1 VAEGQAEDT
10 GVSIRAEGVRVAY
23 PLFQAE
29 GGGSTPTSALQ
40 LYFRAV
46 ELSEARQLVKLWHSR
61 LPRFGRFAC
70 RVAYGAEF
78 DGVFYAAAIWTNPLS
93 RKLPQMTWLELNRM
107 AVAPDA
113 PRNTPSRMLAWM
125 ARDIRERL
133 PEVETLVSYQDTEAH
148 TGCIYRAAGW
158 SATRRLEGD
167 TWDRPSRPRADSQT
181 VAPKHRWEKELGA
194 PA

>member
-1 VAEGQAEDT
+1 
-10 GVSIRAEGVRVAY
+10 VSDRAEGVRVAY

-40 LYFRAV
+40 LWVHRVMYDRAR
-46 ELSEARQLVKLWHSR
+46 ELNALWHSR
-61 LPRFGRFAC
+61 LPRIGDPTNVMKWVPCFAATHGD
-70 RVAYGAEF
+70 RI
-78 DGVFYAAAIWTNPLS
+78 YAVAIWSHPVS
-93 RKLPQMTWLELNRM
+93 PSLPQTEWLELRRM

-113 PRNTPSRMLAWM
+113 PRNTPSRFLAVM
-125 ARDIRERL
+125 TRL
-133 PEVETLVSYQDTEAH
+133 LRKQEPHLTRLISYQDTDVH
-148 TGCIYRAAGW
+148 TGAIYRAAGW
-158 SATRRLEGD
+158 SATRRSEGD